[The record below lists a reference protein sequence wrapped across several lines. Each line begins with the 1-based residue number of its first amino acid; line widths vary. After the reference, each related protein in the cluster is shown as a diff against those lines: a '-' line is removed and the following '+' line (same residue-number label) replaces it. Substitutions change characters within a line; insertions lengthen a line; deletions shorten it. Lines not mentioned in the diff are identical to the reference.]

1 MEHVYASASIDLGSD
16 SIKLVVCDLYQNHL
30 NLLAATS
37 MPSRGIKKGLITEP
51 ELAKKSIQLAFKQVE
66 EMLGIRIKKV
76 IANIPNHM
84 AEYKIIKGECDIP
97 GDLITSRDMMNSY
110 KAGIRS
116 NLMPNEEFVTVVPID
131 FKINGKTVMKD
142 PKGFPGKKLMGR
154 AMMVTTPKKNV
165 YSVAS
170 IIESLGIEI
179 VDISVGSI
187 GDINCFRNS
196 DLDKSISAVI
206 NVGSDITAVS
216 LYNKSIPVSTKI
228 IGAGGRDIDRDL
240 AYMYKI
246 DVEAARKLKENF
258 ALAYKR
264 NADVHDIYETVNM
277 DNVKI
282 KINQQ
287 AASEVVMSRIN
298 EILTLAKNEL
308 EDLTNKP
315 IQYIIV
321 TGGTSNMLDFEYCV
335 HDTLPS
341 VASKAK
347 VKLIGVRNNKYSTA
361 IGNIIYFLNTLKL
374 KGMDYSMLS
383 EDDMDELSSPRENTN
398 DDTMLGKV
406 FGYFFGE

>member
-1 MEHVYASASIDLGSD
+1 MEHVYASIDLGSD

-37 MPSRGIKKGLITEP
+37 MPSRGIKKGLIIEP

-246 DVEAARKLKENF
+246 DVEEARKLKENF

-277 DNVKI
+277 DNVNI

-341 VASKAK
+341 IASKAK

>member
-1 MEHVYASASIDLGSD
+1 MEHVYASIDLGSD

-37 MPSRGIKKGLITEP
+37 TPSRGIKKGLIIEP
-51 ELAKKSIQLAFKQVE
+51 ELAKKSIRLAFKQVE
-66 EMLGIRIKKV
+66 DMLGVRIKKV

-84 AEYKIIKGECDIP
+84 AEYKIIKGESDIL
-97 GDLITSRDMMNSY
+97 GDLITSHDMMNSY
-110 KAGIRS
+110 KAGIKA
-116 NLMPNEEFVTVVPID
+116 NLMPNEEFITVVPID

-246 DVEAARKLKENF
+246 DIEEARKLKENF
-258 ALAYKR
+258 ALAHKR

-282 KINQQ
+282 KINQK

-315 IQYIIV
+315 IQYIII
-321 TGGTSNMLDFEYCV
+321 TGGMSNMLDFEYCV

>member
-1 MEHVYASASIDLGSD
+1 MEHVYASIDLGSD
-16 SIKLVVCDLYQNHL
+16 SIKLAICELYQNHL
-30 NLLAATS
+30 NLLAATTI
-37 MPSRGIKKGLITEP
+37 PSRGIKKGLITDP
-51 ELAKKSIQLAFKQVE
+51 ELAKKSILLSFKSIE
-66 EMLGIRIKKV
+66 DMLGVKIKKI

-84 AEYKIIKGECDIP
+84 AEYKLIRGECDIR
-97 GDLITSRDMMNSY
+97 GDLITNADMVNSY
-110 KAGIRS
+110 KMGIKA
-116 NLMPNEEFVTVVPID
+116 NLLPNEEFVTVVPID

-170 IIESLGIEI
+170 ILESLGIDI
-179 VDISVGSI
+179 VDISVGSV
-187 GDINCFRNS
+187 GDMNCFRNEA
-196 DLDKSISAVI
+196 LDKGISAII
-206 NVGSDITAVS
+206 NVGADITSVS

-228 IGAGGRDIDRDL
+228 IGAGGNDIDRDL

-246 DVEAARKLKENF
+246 ELSEARKIKERF
-258 ALAYKR
+258 ALAHTR
-264 NADVHDIYETVNM
+264 NANVYDIYETVNT

-282 KINQQ
+282 KINQK

-308 EDLTNKP
+308 KDLTNKP

-321 TGGTSNMLDFEYCV
+321 TGGMSNMLDFEYSL
-335 HDTLPS
+335 HDVMPE
-341 VASKAK
+341 ASKGT
-347 VKLIGVRNNKYSTA
+347 VKLVGVRNNKYSTV

-383 EDDMDELSSPRENTN
+383 EDDMGELSSPKENSN

>member
-1 MEHVYASASIDLGSD
+1 MEHVYASIDLGSD

-66 EMLGIRIKKV
+66 DMLGIRIKKV

-187 GDINCFRNS
+187 GDINCFRNG

-206 NVGSDITAVS
+206 NVGSDITTVS

-246 DVEAARKLKENF
+246 DVEEARKLKENF

>member
-1 MEHVYASASIDLGSD
+1 MEHVYASIDLGSD
-16 SIKLVVCDLYQNHL
+16 SIKLVVCELYQNHL

-37 MPSRGIKKGLITEP
+37 VPSRGIKKGLITDP
-51 ELAKKSIQLAFKQVE
+51 ELAKKSVLLAFKQIE
-66 EMLGIRIKKV
+66 DMLGIRIKKV

-84 AEYKIIKGECDIP
+84 AEYKIIKGESDIS
-97 GDLITSRDMMNSY
+97 GDLITSKDMTNSY
-110 KAGIRS
+110 KAGIRV

-187 GDINCFRNS
+187 GDINCFRTEN
-196 DLDKSISAVI
+196 LDKSISAVI
-206 NVGSDITAVS
+206 NIGSDITTVS
-216 LYNKSIPVSTKI
+216 LYNKSIPAITKV
-228 IGAGGRDIDRDL
+228 IGAGGKDIDKDL

-246 DVEAARKLKENF
+246 DVSEARKIKESF
-258 ALAYKR
+258 ALAHKK
-264 NADVHDIYETVNM
+264 NADISDVYETVNV

-282 KINQQ
+282 KINQVS
-287 AASEVVMSRIN
+287 ASEVVMSRIN

-308 EDLTNKP
+308 NDLTNKP

-321 TGGTSNMLDFEYCV
+321 TGGTSNMLDFENCL
-335 HDTLPS
+335 HDVFPAS
-341 VASKAK
+341 ASKGL
-347 VKLIGVRNNKYSTA
+347 VKLVGVRNNKYSTA

-374 KGMDYSMLS
+374 KGMNYSMLS
-383 EDDMDELSSPRENTN
+383 EEDMDELSSPRENTN

>member
-1 MEHVYASASIDLGSD
+1 MEHVYASIDLGSD

-187 GDINCFRNS
+187 GDINCFRNG

-206 NVGSDITAVS
+206 NVGSDITTVS

-246 DVEAARKLKENF
+246 DVEEARKLKENF

-347 VKLIGVRNNKYSTA
+347 VKLIGVRNNKYSTV

>member
-1 MEHVYASASIDLGSD
+1 MEHVYASIDLGSD

-37 MPSRGIKKGLITEP
+37 MPSRGIKKGLIIEP

-246 DVEAARKLKENF
+246 DVEEARKLKENF
-258 ALAYKR
+258 ALAHKR

-277 DNVKI
+277 DNVNI

-341 VASKAK
+341 IASKAK

>member
-1 MEHVYASASIDLGSD
+1 MEHVYASIDLGSD

-246 DVEAARKLKENF
+246 DVEEARKLKENF

-347 VKLIGVRNNKYSTA
+347 VKLIGVRNNKYSTV

>member
-1 MEHVYASASIDLGSD
+1 MEHVYASIDIGSD

-37 MPSRGIKKGLITEP
+37 VPSRGIKKGLIVNP
-51 ELAKKSIQLAFKQVE
+51 EFVKKSILLAFKDVE
-66 EMLGIRIKKV
+66 AMLGIRIKKV
-76 IANIPNHM
+76 IANVPNHM
-84 AEYKIIKGECDIP
+84 AEYKIIRGECDIP
-97 GDLITSRDMMNSY
+97 GDLITAKDMINSY
-110 KAGIRS
+110 KAGIRF
-116 NLMPNEEFVTVVPID
+116 NLLPNEEFVTVVPID

-170 IIESLGIEI
+170 ILESLGIEI

-187 GDINCFRNS
+187 GDINCFKNEK
-196 DLDKSISAVI
+196 LDKGISAVI
-206 NVGSDITAVS
+206 NIGADITTVS

-228 IGAGGRDIDRDL
+228 IGAGGSDIDKDL

-246 DVEAARKLKENF
+246 DTSEARKIKENF
-258 ALAYKR
+258 ALAHRR
-264 NADVHDIYETVNM
+264 NADRADIYETMNE

-282 KINQQ
+282 KINQS
-287 AASEVVMSRIN
+287 AASEVVESRIN

-308 EDLTNKP
+308 NDLTNKP
-315 IQYIIV
+315 IQYIII
-321 TGGTSNMLDFEYCV
+321 TGGSSNMLDFEYCI
-335 HDTLPS
+335 HDILPN
-341 VASKAK
+341 ASKGS

-374 KGMDYSMLS
+374 KGMNYSMLS
-383 EDDMDELSSPRENTN
+383 EDDMEELSSPRENTN

>member
-1 MEHVYASASIDLGSD
+1 MEHVYASIDLGSD

-66 EMLGIRIKKV
+66 EMLGIRVKKV

-187 GDINCFRNS
+187 GDINCFRNG

-246 DVEAARKLKENF
+246 DVEEARKLKENF

-264 NADVHDIYETVNM
+264 NADVHDIYEKVNM

-282 KINQQ
+282 KIKKQTD
-287 AASEVVMSRIN
+287 SEEEMSRIN
-298 EILTLAKNEL
+298 EILSLAKNEL
-308 EDLTNKP
+308 NDLTNKP

-374 KGMDYSMLS
+374 KGMDYSMFS

>member
-1 MEHVYASASIDLGSD
+1 MEHVYASIDFGSD
-16 SIKLVVCDLYQNHL
+16 SIKLVVCELYQNHL

-37 MPSRGIKKGLITEP
+37 VPSRGIKKGLITDP
-51 ELAKKSIQLAFKQVE
+51 ELAKKSVLLAFKQIE
-66 EMLGIRIKKV
+66 DMLGIRIKKV

-84 AEYKIIKGECDIP
+84 AEYKIIKGESDIS
-97 GDLITSRDMMNSY
+97 GDLITSKDMTNSY
-110 KAGIRS
+110 KAGIRV

-187 GDINCFRNS
+187 GDINCFRTEN
-196 DLDKSISAVI
+196 LDKSISAVI
-206 NVGSDITAVS
+206 NIGSDITTVS
-216 LYNKSIPVSTKI
+216 LYNKSIPAITKV
-228 IGAGGRDIDRDL
+228 IGAGGKDIDKDL

-246 DVEAARKLKENF
+246 DVSEARKIKESF
-258 ALAYKR
+258 ALAHKK
-264 NADVHDIYETVNM
+264 NADISDVYETVNV

-282 KINQQ
+282 KINQVS
-287 AASEVVMSRIN
+287 ASEVVMSRIN

-308 EDLTNKP
+308 NDLTNKP

-321 TGGTSNMLDFEYCV
+321 TGGTSNMLDFENCL
-335 HDTLPS
+335 HDVFPAS
-341 VASKAK
+341 ASKGS
-347 VKLIGVRNNKYSTA
+347 VKLVGVRNNKYSTA

-374 KGMDYSMLS
+374 KGMNYSMLS
-383 EDDMDELSSPRENTN
+383 EEDMDELSSPRENTN

>member
-1 MEHVYASASIDLGSD
+1 MEHVYASIDIGSD

-37 MPSRGIKKGLITEP
+37 VPSRGIKKGLIVEP
-51 ELAKKSIQLAFKQVE
+51 EYVKKSIALAFKDVE
-66 EMLGIRIKKV
+66 DMLGIKIKKV
-76 IANIPNHM
+76 IANVPNHM
-84 AEYKIIKGECDIP
+84 AEYKIIRGECDIP
-97 GDLITSRDMMNSY
+97 GDLITSHDMINSY

-116 NLMPNEEFVTVVPID
+116 NLLPNEEFVTVVPID
-131 FKINGKTVMKD
+131 FKINGKTIMKD
-142 PKGFPGKKLMGR
+142 PKGFPGKRLMGR

-165 YSVAS
+165 YSVVS
-170 IIESLGIEI
+170 LLESLGIEI
-179 VDISVGSI
+179 VDISVGSV
-187 GDINCFRNS
+187 GDISCFKNES
-196 DLDKSISAVI
+196 LDKSISAII
-206 NVGSDITAVS
+206 NIGSDITMVS

-228 IGAGGRDIDRDL
+228 IGAGGKDIDRDL

-246 DVEAARKLKENF
+246 SVDEARKIKENF
-258 ALAYKR
+258 GLAHVR
-264 NADVHDIYETVNM
+264 NADKLDVYETLNN

-282 KINQQ
+282 KINQLS
-287 AASEVVMSRIN
+287 ASEVVMSRIN

-308 EDLTNKP
+308 NDLTNKP

-321 TGGTSNMLDFEYCV
+321 TGGMSNMLDFEYCI
-335 HDTLPS
+335 HEILPE
-341 VASKAK
+341 ASKGA

-374 KGMDYSMLS
+374 KGMNYSMLS
-383 EDDMDELSSPRENTN
+383 EDDMEELSSPRENTN

>member
-1 MEHVYASASIDLGSD
+1 MEHVYASIDIGSD

-37 MPSRGIKKGLITEP
+37 VPSRGIKKGLIVEP
-51 ELAKKSIQLAFKQVE
+51 EYVKKSIALAFKDVE
-66 EMLGIRIKKV
+66 DMLGIKIKKV
-76 IANIPNHM
+76 IANVPNHM
-84 AEYKIIKGECDIP
+84 AEYKIIRGECDIP
-97 GDLITSRDMMNSY
+97 GDLITSHDMINSY

-116 NLMPNEEFVTVVPID
+116 NLLPNEEFVTVVPID
-131 FKINGKTVMKD
+131 FKINGKTIMKD
-142 PKGFPGKKLMGR
+142 PKGFPGKRLMGR

-170 IIESLGIEI
+170 LLESLGIEI
-179 VDISVGSI
+179 VDISVGSV
-187 GDINCFRNS
+187 GDISCFKNES
-196 DLDKSISAVI
+196 LDKSISAII
-206 NVGSDITAVS
+206 NIGSDITTVS

-228 IGAGGRDIDRDL
+228 IGAGGKDIDRDL

-246 DVEAARKLKENF
+246 SVDEARKIKENF
-258 ALAYKR
+258 ALAHVR
-264 NADVHDIYETVNM
+264 NADKLDVYETLNN

-282 KINQQ
+282 KINQLS
-287 AASEVVMSRIN
+287 ASEVVMSRIN

-308 EDLTNKP
+308 NDLTNKP

-321 TGGTSNMLDFEYCV
+321 TGGMSNMLDFEYCI
-335 HDTLPS
+335 HEILPE
-341 VASKAK
+341 ASKGA

-374 KGMDYSMLS
+374 KGMNYSMLS
-383 EDDMDELSSPRENTN
+383 EDDMEELSSPRENTN

>member
-1 MEHVYASASIDLGSD
+1 MEHVYASIDLGSD

-37 MPSRGIKKGLITEP
+37 TPSRGIKKGLIIEP
-51 ELAKKSIQLAFKQVE
+51 ELAKKSIRLAFKQVE
-66 EMLGIRIKKV
+66 DMLGVRIKKV

-84 AEYKIIKGECDIP
+84 AEYKIIKGESDIL
-97 GDLITSRDMMNSY
+97 GDLITSHDMMNSY
-110 KAGIRS
+110 KAGIKA
-116 NLMPNEEFVTVVPID
+116 NLMPNEEFITVVPID

-228 IGAGGRDIDRDL
+228 IGAGGSDIDRDL

-246 DVEAARKLKENF
+246 DVEEARKLKENF
-258 ALAYKR
+258 ALAHKR
-264 NADVHDIYETVNM
+264 NADVHDIYETVNA

-282 KINQQ
+282 KINQK

-315 IQYIIV
+315 IQYIII
-321 TGGTSNMLDFEYCV
+321 TGGMSNMLDFEYCV

>member
-1 MEHVYASASIDLGSD
+1 MEHVYASIDLGSD

-246 DVEAARKLKENF
+246 DVEEARKLKENF

>member
-1 MEHVYASASIDLGSD
+1 MEHVYASIDFGSD

-196 DLDKSISAVI
+196 ELDKSISAVI

-246 DVEAARKLKENF
+246 DVEEARKLKENF
-258 ALAYKR
+258 ALAHKR

-335 HDTLPS
+335 HDILPS

>member
-1 MEHVYASASIDLGSD
+1 MEHVYASIDLGSD

-37 MPSRGIKKGLITEP
+37 TPSRGIKKGLIIEP
-51 ELAKKSIQLAFKQVE
+51 ELAKKSIRLAFKQVE
-66 EMLGIRIKKV
+66 DMLGVRIKKV

-84 AEYKIIKGECDIP
+84 AEYKIIKGESDIL
-97 GDLITSRDMMNSY
+97 GDLITSHDMMNSY
-110 KAGIRS
+110 KAGIKA
-116 NLMPNEEFVTVVPID
+116 NLMPNEEFITVVPID

-240 AYMYKI
+240 AYIYKI
-246 DVEAARKLKENF
+246 DIEEARKLKENF
-258 ALAYKR
+258 ALAHKR

-282 KINQQ
+282 KINQK

-315 IQYIIV
+315 IQYIII
-321 TGGTSNMLDFEYCV
+321 TGGMSNMLDFEYCV

>member
-1 MEHVYASASIDLGSD
+1 MEHVYASMDLGSD
-16 SIKLVVCDLYQNHL
+16 SIKLVVCELYQNHL

-37 MPSRGIKKGLITEP
+37 VPSRGIKKGLIIDP
-51 ELAKKSIQLAFKQVE
+51 ELAKKSVLLAFKQIE
-66 EMLGIRIKKV
+66 DMLGIRIKKV

-84 AEYKIIKGECDIP
+84 AEYKIIKGESDIS
-97 GDLITSRDMMNSY
+97 GDLITSKDMTNSY
-110 KAGIRS
+110 KAGIRV

-187 GDINCFRNS
+187 GDINCFRTEN
-196 DLDKSISAVI
+196 LDKSISAVI
-206 NVGSDITAVS
+206 NIGSDITTVS
-216 LYNKSIPVSTKI
+216 LYNKSIPAITKV
-228 IGAGGRDIDRDL
+228 IGAGGKDIDKDL

-246 DVEAARKLKENF
+246 DVLEARKIKESF
-258 ALAYKR
+258 ALAHKK
-264 NADVHDIYETVNM
+264 NADIADVYETVNV

-282 KINQQ
+282 KINQVS
-287 AASEVVMSRIN
+287 ASEVVMSRIN

-308 EDLTNKP
+308 NDLTNKP

-321 TGGTSNMLDFEYCV
+321 TGGTSNMLDFENCL
-335 HDTLPS
+335 HDVFPAS
-341 VASKAK
+341 ASKGL
-347 VKLIGVRNNKYSTA
+347 VKLVGVRNNKYSTA

-374 KGMDYSMLS
+374 KGMNYSMLS
-383 EDDMDELSSPRENTN
+383 EEDMDELSSPRENTN

>member
-1 MEHVYASASIDLGSD
+1 MEHVYASIDIGSD

-37 MPSRGIKKGLITEP
+37 VPSRGIKKGLIVEP
-51 ELAKKSIQLAFKQVE
+51 EYVKKSIALAFKDVE
-66 EMLGIRIKKV
+66 DMLGIKIKKV
-76 IANIPNHM
+76 IANVPNHM
-84 AEYKIIKGECDIP
+84 AEYKIIRGECDIP
-97 GDLITSRDMMNSY
+97 GDLITSHDMINSY

-116 NLMPNEEFVTVVPID
+116 NLLPNEEFVTVVPID
-131 FKINGKTVMKD
+131 FKINGKTIMKD
-142 PKGFPGKKLMGR
+142 PKGFPGKRLMGR

-170 IIESLGIEI
+170 LLESLGIEI
-179 VDISVGSI
+179 VDISVGSV
-187 GDINCFRNS
+187 GDISCFKNES
-196 DLDKSISAVI
+196 LDKSISAII
-206 NVGSDITAVS
+206 NIGSDITMVS

-228 IGAGGRDIDRDL
+228 IGAGGKDIDRDL

-246 DVEAARKLKENF
+246 SMDEARKIKENF
-258 ALAYKR
+258 ALAHVR
-264 NADVHDIYETVNM
+264 NADKLDVYETLNN

-282 KINQQ
+282 KINQLS
-287 AASEVVMSRIN
+287 ASEVVMSRIN

-308 EDLTNKP
+308 NDLTNKP

-321 TGGTSNMLDFEYCV
+321 TGGMSNMLDFEYCIHEV
-335 HDTLPS
+335 LPD
-341 VASKAK
+341 ASKGA

-374 KGMDYSMLS
+374 KGMNYSMLS
-383 EDDMDELSSPRENTN
+383 EDDMEELSSPRENTN

>member
-1 MEHVYASASIDLGSD
+1 MEHVYASIDIGSD

-37 MPSRGIKKGLITEP
+37 VPSRGIKKGLIVEP
-51 ELAKKSIQLAFKQVE
+51 EYVKKSIALAFKDVE
-66 EMLGIRIKKV
+66 DMLGIKIKKV
-76 IANIPNHM
+76 IANVPNHM
-84 AEYKIIKGECDIP
+84 AEYKIIRGECDIP
-97 GDLITSRDMMNSY
+97 GDLITSHDMINSY

-116 NLMPNEEFVTVVPID
+116 NLLPNEEFVTVVPID
-131 FKINGKTVMKD
+131 FKTNGKTIMKD
-142 PKGFPGKKLMGR
+142 PKGFPGKRLMGR

-170 IIESLGIEI
+170 LLESLGIEI
-179 VDISVGSI
+179 VDISVGSV
-187 GDINCFRNS
+187 GDISCFKNES
-196 DLDKSISAVI
+196 LDKSISAII
-206 NVGSDITAVS
+206 NIGSDITMVS

-228 IGAGGRDIDRDL
+228 IGAGGKDIDRDL

-246 DVEAARKLKENF
+246 SMDEARKIKENF
-258 ALAYKR
+258 ALAHVR
-264 NADVHDIYETVNM
+264 NADKLDVYETLNN

-282 KINQQ
+282 KINQLS
-287 AASEVVMSRIN
+287 ASEVVMSRIN

-308 EDLTNKP
+308 NDLTNKP

-321 TGGTSNMLDFEYCV
+321 TGGMSNMLDFEYCI
-335 HDTLPS
+335 HEILPE
-341 VASKAK
+341 ASKGA

-374 KGMDYSMLS
+374 KGMNYSMLS
-383 EDDMDELSSPRENTN
+383 EDDMEELSSPRENTN

>member
-1 MEHVYASASIDLGSD
+1 MEHVYASIDLGSD

-246 DVEAARKLKENF
+246 DVEEARKLKENF
-258 ALAYKR
+258 ALANKR

-335 HDTLPS
+335 HDILPS

>member
-1 MEHVYASASIDLGSD
+1 MEHVYASIDLGSD

-66 EMLGIRIKKV
+66 DMLGIRIKKV

-110 KAGIRS
+110 KEGIRS

-246 DVEAARKLKENF
+246 DIEEARKLKENF
-258 ALAYKR
+258 ALAHKR

-282 KINQQ
+282 KINQK

-315 IQYIIV
+315 IQYIII

>member
-1 MEHVYASASIDLGSD
+1 MEHVYASIDLGSD

-187 GDINCFRNS
+187 GDINCFRNG

-206 NVGSDITAVS
+206 NVGSDITTVS

-246 DVEAARKLKENF
+246 DVEEACKLKENF

>member
-1 MEHVYASASIDLGSD
+1 MEHVYASIDLGSD
-16 SIKLVVCDLYQNHL
+16 SIKLAICELYQNHL
-30 NLLAATS
+30 NLLAATTI
-37 MPSRGIKKGLITEP
+37 PSRGIKKGLITDP
-51 ELAKKSIQLAFKQVE
+51 ELAKKSILLSFKSIE
-66 EMLGIRIKKV
+66 DMLGVKIKKI

-84 AEYKIIKGECDIP
+84 AEYKIIRGECDIR
-97 GDLITSRDMMNSY
+97 GDLITNADMVNSY
-110 KAGIRS
+110 KMGIKA
-116 NLMPNEEFVTVVPID
+116 NLLPNEEFVTVVPID

-170 IIESLGIEI
+170 ILESLGIDI
-179 VDISVGSI
+179 VDISVGSV
-187 GDINCFRNS
+187 GDMNCFRNEA
-196 DLDKSISAVI
+196 LDKGISAII
-206 NVGSDITAVS
+206 NVGADITSVS

-228 IGAGGRDIDRDL
+228 IGAGGNDIDRDL

-246 DVEAARKLKENF
+246 ELSEARKIKEKF
-258 ALAYKR
+258 ALAHTR
-264 NADVHDIYETVNM
+264 NANVYDIYETVNT

-282 KINQQ
+282 KINQK

-308 EDLTNKP
+308 KDLTNKP

-321 TGGTSNMLDFEYCV
+321 TGGMSNMLDFEYSL
-335 HDTLPS
+335 HDVMPE
-341 VASKAK
+341 ASKGT
-347 VKLIGVRNNKYSTA
+347 VKLVGVRNNKYSTV

-383 EDDMDELSSPRENTN
+383 EDDMDELSSPKENSN

>member
-1 MEHVYASASIDLGSD
+1 MEHVYASIDIGSD

-37 MPSRGIKKGLITEP
+37 VPSRGIKKGLIVEP
-51 ELAKKSIQLAFKQVE
+51 EYVKKSIALAFKDVE
-66 EMLGIRIKKV
+66 DMLGIKIKKV
-76 IANIPNHM
+76 IANVPNHM
-84 AEYKIIKGECDIP
+84 AEYKIIRGECDIP
-97 GDLITSRDMMNSY
+97 GDLITSHDMINSY

-116 NLMPNEEFVTVVPID
+116 NLLPNEEFVTVVPID
-131 FKINGKTVMKD
+131 FKINGKTIMKD
-142 PKGFPGKKLMGR
+142 PKGFPGKRLMGR

-170 IIESLGIEI
+170 LLESLGIEI
-179 VDISVGSI
+179 VDISVGSV
-187 GDINCFRNS
+187 GDISCFKNES
-196 DLDKSISAVI
+196 LDKSISAII
-206 NVGSDITAVS
+206 NIGSDITTVS

-228 IGAGGRDIDRDL
+228 IGAGGKDIDRDL

-246 DVEAARKLKENF
+246 SVDEARKIKENF
-258 ALAYKR
+258 ALAHVR
-264 NADVHDIYETVNM
+264 NADKLDVYETLNN

-282 KINQQ
+282 KINQLS
-287 AASEVVMSRIN
+287 ASEVVMSRIN

-308 EDLTNKP
+308 NDLTNKP

-321 TGGTSNMLDFEYCV
+321 TGGMSNMLDFEYCI
-335 HDTLPS
+335 HEILPE
-341 VASKAK
+341 ASKGA
-347 VKLIGVRNNKYSTA
+347 VKLIGVRNNKYSMA

-374 KGMDYSMLS
+374 KGMNYSMLS
-383 EDDMDELSSPRENTN
+383 EDDMEELSSPRENTN

>member
-1 MEHVYASASIDLGSD
+1 MKHVYASIDLGSD
-16 SIKLVVCDLYQNHL
+16 SIKLVVCELYLNHL
-30 NLLAATS
+30 NLLAACTV
-37 MPSRGIKKGLITEP
+37 PSRGIKKGLIVEP
-51 ELAKKSIQLAFKQVE
+51 ELAKTSILMAFKKVE
-66 EMLGIRIKKV
+66 EMLGIKIKRV

-84 AEYKIIKGECDIP
+84 AEYKIIKGECDVS
-97 GDLITSRDMMNSY
+97 GDLITAHDMINSY
-110 KAGIRS
+110 KAGIKA
-116 NLMPNEEFVTVVPID
+116 NLLLNEEFVTVVPID

-142 PKGFPGKKLMGR
+142 PKGFPGKKLLGR

-170 IIESLGIEI
+170 IIESLGVEI

-187 GDINCFRNS
+187 GDINCFRNEN
-196 DLDKSISAVI
+196 LDKNISAVI
-206 NVGSDITAVS
+206 NIGSDITSVS

-228 IGAGGRDIDRDL
+228 IGAGGADIDKDL

-246 DVEAARKLKENF
+246 DVKEARKIKENF
-258 ALAYKR
+258 ALAHKR
-264 NADVHDIYETVNM
+264 NADKFDVYETVNT
-277 DNVKI
+277 DGVKI
-282 KINQQ
+282 KINGE

-308 EDLTNKP
+308 NDLTNKP

-321 TGGTSNMLDFEYCV
+321 TGGMSNMLDFEYCI
-335 HDTLPS
+335 HEILPE
-341 VASKAK
+341 ASKGA

-374 KGMDYSMLS
+374 KGMNYSMLS
-383 EDDMDELSSPRENTN
+383 EDDMEELSSPRENTN

>member
-1 MEHVYASASIDLGSD
+1 MEHVYASIDIGSD

-37 MPSRGIKKGLITEP
+37 VPSRGIKKGLIVEP
-51 ELAKKSIQLAFKQVE
+51 EYVKKSIALAFKDVE
-66 EMLGIRIKKV
+66 DMLGIKIKKV
-76 IANIPNHM
+76 IANVPNHM
-84 AEYKIIKGECDIP
+84 AEYKIIRGECDIP
-97 GDLITSRDMMNSY
+97 GDLITSHDMINSY

-116 NLMPNEEFVTVVPID
+116 NLLPNEEFVTVVPID
-131 FKINGKTVMKD
+131 FKINGKTIMKN
-142 PKGFPGKKLMGR
+142 PKGFPGKRLMGR

-170 IIESLGIEI
+170 LLESLGIEI
-179 VDISVGSI
+179 VDISVGSV
-187 GDINCFRNS
+187 GDVSCFKNES
-196 DLDKSISAVI
+196 LDKSISAII
-206 NVGSDITAVS
+206 NIGSDITMVS

-228 IGAGGRDIDRDL
+228 IGAGGKDIDRDL

-246 DVEAARKLKENF
+246 SMDEARKIKENF
-258 ALAYKR
+258 ALAHVR
-264 NADVHDIYETVNM
+264 NADKLDVYETLNN

-282 KINQQ
+282 KINQLS
-287 AASEVVMSRIN
+287 ASEVVMSRIN

-308 EDLTNKP
+308 NDLTNKP

-321 TGGTSNMLDFEYCV
+321 TGGMSNMLDFEYCIHEV
-335 HDTLPS
+335 LPD
-341 VASKAK
+341 ASKGA

-374 KGMDYSMLS
+374 KGMNYSMLS
-383 EDDMDELSSPRENTN
+383 EDDMEELSSPRENTN

>member
-1 MEHVYASASIDLGSD
+1 MEHVYASIDLGSD

-76 IANIPNHM
+76 ITNIPNHM

-187 GDINCFRNS
+187 GDINCFRNG

-206 NVGSDITAVS
+206 NVGSDITTVS

-246 DVEAARKLKENF
+246 DVEEARKLKENF

>member
-1 MEHVYASASIDLGSD
+1 MEHVYASIDLGSD

-246 DVEAARKLKENF
+246 DVEEARKLKENF

-374 KGMDYSMLS
+374 KGIDYSMLS

>member
-1 MEHVYASASIDLGSD
+1 MEHVYASIDLGSD

-37 MPSRGIKKGLITEP
+37 TPSRGIKKGLIIEP
-51 ELAKKSIQLAFKQVE
+51 ELAKKSIRLAFKQVE
-66 EMLGIRIKKV
+66 DMLGVRIKKV

-84 AEYKIIKGECDIP
+84 AEYKIIKGESDIL
-97 GDLITSRDMMNSY
+97 GDLITSHDMMNSY
-110 KAGIRS
+110 KAGIKA
-116 NLMPNEEFVTVVPID
+116 NLMPNEEFITVVPID

-206 NVGSDITAVS
+206 NVGSDITTVS

-228 IGAGGRDIDRDL
+228 IGAGGSDIDRDL

-246 DVEAARKLKENF
+246 DVEEARKLKENF
-258 ALAYKR
+258 ALAHKR

-282 KINQQ
+282 KINQK

-315 IQYIIV
+315 IQYIII
-321 TGGTSNMLDFEYCV
+321 TGGMSNMLDFEYCV

>member
-1 MEHVYASASIDLGSD
+1 MEHVYASIDLGSD

-37 MPSRGIKKGLITEP
+37 MPSRGIKKGLIIEP

-116 NLMPNEEFVTVVPID
+116 NLMPNEEFVAVVPID

-246 DVEAARKLKENF
+246 DVEEARKLKENF

-277 DNVKI
+277 DNVNI

-341 VASKAK
+341 IASKAK